1 MIARMAY
8 PKRLL
13 TEGEEV
19 VREFRAHWRLLVL
32 PAGWTLLL
40 GAAVVATWMYPPDTA
55 AFDWAITAVAFV
67 AWLILGFYPF
77 ISWWFAHFVLTNE
90 RLITRSGVLA
100 RRGKEIPLEN
110 INDVTFSQ
118 SILER
123 ILHSGDLVVESA
135 GEIGQ
140 STLGPIPNPEEFQS
154 LVYRVRE
161 DRSRVLSSPTAA
173 QAAKSDDPVAR
184 LERLAQL
191 EREGMIS
198 RQEYDEQKRRLLGQQ

>member
-1 MIARMAY
+1 MIDCMAY

-13 TEGEEV
+13 TGGEEV
-19 VREFRAHWRLLVL
+19 VREFRAHWRLLVI
-32 PAGWTLLL
+32 PAGWTVLL
-40 GAAVVATWMYPPDTA
+40 GAAVVATWMFPPDNAT
-55 AFDWAITAVAFV
+55 FDWAITAVAFV
-67 AWLILGFYPF
+67 AFLILGFYPF
-77 ISWWFAHFVLTNE
+77 ISWWFAVFVLTNE

-100 RRGKEIPLEN
+100 RKGKEIPLEN

-123 ILHSGDLVVESA
+123 LLRSGDLVVESA

-161 DRSRVLSSPTAA
+161 DRSRALSSPMAP
-173 QAAKSDDPVAR
+173 QAAGSDDTVSR

-191 EREGMIS
+191 QRDGMIS
-198 RQEYDEQKRRLLGQQ
+198 REEYEAQKSRLLGQQ